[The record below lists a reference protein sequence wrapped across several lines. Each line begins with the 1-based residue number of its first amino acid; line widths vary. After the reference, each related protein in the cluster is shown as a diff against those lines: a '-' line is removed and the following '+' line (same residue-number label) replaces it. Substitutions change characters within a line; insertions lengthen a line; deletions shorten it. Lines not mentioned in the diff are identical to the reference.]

1 MNEVKLKD
9 QIGYWDIY
17 YKNHNV
23 PLEPTSFAKYCLPL
37 IKKKSNFLELGCGNG
52 RDSIFFAKNNISVL
66 ASDISKTAIEN
77 LKKTVP
83 VGVMKNLKLLNED
96 FTNFEEEKFTEHF
109 DTIYSRFTL
118 HTILKNKLDKVLNW
132 SFKSLHS
139 DGLIL
144 IETRS
149 TKDPL
154 FSSGTGKLIDKNT
167 FLYEE
172 GHLRH
177 FIDRG
182 ELVKKIMNTGF
193 SLEEVT
199 ESNNLSIL
207 GNDNPCL
214 LRVIAR
220 KITRKRIQ
228 KI

>member
-1 MNEVKLKD
+1 MNTVNLKD
-9 QIGYWDIY
+9 QIGYWDIF
-17 YKNHNV
+17 YKNNNV

-37 IKKKSNFLELGCGNG
+37 IKKKSIFLELGCGNG
-52 RDSIFFAKNNISVL
+52 RDSIYFARNNISVH
-66 ASDISKTAIEN
+66 ASDISKTAIAN
-77 LKKTVP
+77 LRKTVP
-83 VGVMKNLKLLNED
+83 VSVMENLTLINED
-96 FTNFEEEKFTEHF
+96 FTNFEEEKFPEHF

-118 HTILKNKLDKVLNW
+118 HTILKDKLDKVLNW

-154 FSSGTGKLIDKNT
+154 FSSGKGKLIDKNT

-177 FIDRG
+177 FIERQ
-182 ELVKKIMNTGF
+182 ELAKKIKTTGF

-199 ESNNLSIL
+199 ESNNLSVL
-207 GNDNPCL
+207 GSDNPFL

-220 KITRKRIQ
+220 KK
-228 KI
+228 

>member
-1 MNEVKLKD
+1 MNTVNLKD

-17 YKNHNV
+17 YKNNSV

-37 IKKKSNFLELGCGNG
+37 IKKNTTLLELGCGNG
-52 RDSIFFAKNNISVL
+52 RDSIFFARNNILVY
-66 ASDISKTAIEN
+66 ANDISKTAIEN
-77 LKKTVP
+77 LQKSDSVSAM
-83 VGVMKNLKLLNED
+83 GNLKFINGD
-96 FTNFEEEKFTEHF
+96 FTNFEEEKFPEPF

-132 SFKSLHS
+132 SFKSLRN

-154 FSSGTGKLIDKNT
+154 FLSGKGRLIDENT

-177 FIDRG
+177 FIESK
-182 ELVKKIMNTGF
+182 ELLKKLNNTGF
-193 SLEEVT
+193 SLEEVA

-207 GNDNPCL
+207 GNDNPVL

-220 KITRKRIQ
+220 KK
-228 KI
+228 

>member
-1 MNEVKLKD
+1 MSVFQENLTSKWIQNTSL
-9 QIGYWDIY
+9 DICR
-17 YKNHNV
+17 N
-23 PLEPTSFAKYCLPL
+23 LDS
-37 IKKKSNFLELGCGNG
+37 SNKILELGCGNG
-52 RDSIFFAKNNISVL
+52 RDSIFFARNNISVH

-77 LKKTVP
+77 LKKSDP
-83 VGVMKNLKLLNED
+83 VIAMENLKFIIGD
-96 FTNFEEEKFTEHF
+96 FTNFEEEKFPEPF

-118 HTILKNKLDKVLNW
+118 HTILKDKLDKVLNW
-132 SFKSLHS
+132 SFKSLHN

-154 FSSGTGKLIDKNT
+154 FSSGKGKLIDKNT

-177 FIDRG
+177 FIERQ
-182 ELVKKIMNTGF
+182 ELVKKIKDTGF

-207 GNDNPCL
+207 GNDNPVL

-220 KITRKRIQ
+220 KNN
-228 KI
+228 